1 MSSRYDISLFWGI
14 TIAQFMQ
21 AYAGVPTS
29 GRGAV
34 RTAPPWPRSTPTVA
48 LTWY

>member
-29 GRGAV
+29 GRGDSPDG
-34 RTAPPWPRSTPTVA
+34 TAVA